1 MNVVSYQY
9 FPEYQLFNSLDQLSI
24 NKSELWA
31 REENF
36 WLQEED
42 CHHTWHTCWKT
53 KQPGR
58 LRNVSDL
65 QSCVHQV
72 QGQNSGRNL
81 CSHPSLPCLLCGGC
95 KRSVFST
102 QPQRPESCQAERGP
116 GSPKALLVNWVHLQ
130 PFVFEPHS
138 TWTTERCSLP
148 SASFESSS
156 SFSWTKLTRAHTRAH
171 LCILTYTRCSLEGE
185 AQLLVPWG
193 LPQWLAHSLHLVNV
207 ISN

>member
-1 MNVVSYQY
+1 MNVGSYQY

-53 KQPGR
+53 KQPGN

-72 QGQNSGRNL
+72 QGQNSRRKV
-81 CSHPSLPCLLCGGC
+81 CSHPLLCLLCGGC
-95 KRSVFST
+95 RRSVFST
-102 QPQRPESCQAERGP
+102 QPQRSESSQRRGAQVLPRLSWLTECICSRSSSNLTAPGPQIGVPFRLPPSNLVLLSRGP
-116 GSPKALLVNWVHLQ
+116 
-130 PFVFEPHS
+130 
-138 TWTTERCSLP
+138 C
-148 SASFESSS
+148 
-156 SFSWTKLTRAHTRAH
+156 
-171 LCILTYTRCSLEGE
+171 
-185 AQLLVPWG
+185 
-193 LPQWLAHSLHLVNV
+193 
-207 ISN
+207 

>member
-1 MNVVSYQY
+1 MSFIFKNLCRYSKGYAKISTFQFFHLHWLFPMNAVSYQY

-53 KQPGR
+53 KQPGN

-72 QGQNSGRNL
+72 QGQNSGGKCVPIPL
-81 CSHPSLPCLLCGGC
+81 CCACLLCGGC
-95 KRSVFST
+95 NGSVFST
-102 QPQRPESCQAERGP
+102 QPQRSESSQKERGP
-116 GSPKALLVNWVHLQ
+116 DSLKALVVNWVHLKS
-130 PFVFEPHS
+130 FIFEPHS
-138 TWTTERCSLP
+138 TWTTDRYSLP
-148 SASFESSS
+148 SASFESCS
-156 SFSWTKLTRAHTRAH
+156 SFSWT
-171 LCILTYTRCSLEGE
+171 
-185 AQLLVPWG
+185 
-193 LPQWLAHSLHLVNV
+193 
-207 ISN
+207 